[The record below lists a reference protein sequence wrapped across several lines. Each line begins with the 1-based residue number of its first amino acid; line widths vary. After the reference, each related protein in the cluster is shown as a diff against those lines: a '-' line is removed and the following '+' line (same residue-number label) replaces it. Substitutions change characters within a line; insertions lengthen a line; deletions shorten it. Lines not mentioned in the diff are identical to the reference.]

1 LTKQAV
7 DFINTEGGEVLVKSD
22 VKYKFGGKIRAIRER
37 KNITL
42 KEVARLAGVS
52 ESLVS
57 QIERNKVS
65 PSIDTLLTIADVMD
79 IDHEYLFNDYK
90 QNKQV
95 SIVRKDKGSTLALN
109 QVTLRQLSKIG
120 ELPEEHAIEAFM
132 LEIGV
137 GAEKGD
143 LEYGHTGKEFGV
155 ILNGQCDLVYG
166 TETYSL
172 NTGDSVS
179 FSSDIPH
186 TLKNTGKDLL
196 KAVWIVTPPRLL
208 FARK

>member
-1 LTKQAV
+1 M
-7 DFINTEGGEVLVKSD
+7 VKSGI
-22 VKYKFGGKIRAIRER
+22 KYKFGGKLRAVRER
-37 KNITL
+37 KCITL

-52 ESLVS
+52 ESMVS

-65 PSIDTLLTIADVMD
+65 PSIDTLLTLADVLD

-90 QNKQV
+90 QNKAV
-95 SIVRKDKGSTLALN
+95 SIVRKGKGSTLMQGRVIL
-109 QVTLRQLSKIG
+109 TQLSRVG
-120 ELPEEHAIEAFM
+120 ELTEDHAIEAF
-132 LEIGV
+132 LLDIKE

-155 ILNGQCDLVYG
+155 ILEGQGDLVYG
-166 TETYSL
+166 TETYHLS
-172 NTGDSVS
+172 TGDSVA

-186 TLKNTGKDLL
+186 TLKNTGKGPLR
-196 KAVWIVTPPRLL
+196 AVWIITPPRLL

>member
-1 LTKQAV
+1 M
-7 DFINTEGGEVLVKSD
+7 VKSD
-22 VKYKFGGKIRAIRER
+22 VKYKFGGKLRAVRER
-37 KNITL
+37 KCITM

-65 PSIDTLLTIADVMD
+65 PSIDTLLTLADVLD
-79 IDHEYLFNDYK
+79 VDHEYLFNDYK
-90 QNKQV
+90 HNKAV
-95 SIVRKDKGSTLALN
+95 SIVRSGKGSTLA
-109 QVTLRQLSKIG
+109 QGKVTLRQLSRSG
-120 ELPEEHAIEAFM
+120 DLPEEHTIEAFV
-132 LEIGV
+132 LEIGI

-143 LEYGHTGKEFGV
+143 MEYGHTGKEFGV
-155 ILNGQCDLVYG
+155 ILEGQGDLVYG
-166 TETYSL
+166 TETYHL

-186 TLKNTGKDLL
+186 TLKNTGTVIL
-196 KAVWIVTPPRLL
+196 KAIWIITPPRLL

>member
-1 LTKQAV
+1 M
-7 DFINTEGGEVLVKSD
+7 VKSD
-22 VKYKFGGKIRAIRER
+22 VKYKFGGKLRAIRER
-37 KNITL
+37 KCITL

-65 PSIDTLLTIADVMD
+65 PSIDTLLTLADVLD

-90 QNKQV
+90 HNKAV
-95 SIVRKDKGSTLALN
+95 SIVRAGKGSTLAQG
-109 QVTLRQLSKIG
+109 QVTLRQLSRTG
-120 ELPEEHAIEAFM
+120 EIPEDHAIEAFL

-155 ILNGQCDLVYG
+155 ILEGQGDLVYG
-166 TETYSL
+166 TETYHLS
-172 NTGDSVS
+172 TGDSVS

-186 TLKNTGKDLL
+186 TLKNTGKVIL
-196 KAVWIVTPPRLL
+196 KAVWIITPPRLL